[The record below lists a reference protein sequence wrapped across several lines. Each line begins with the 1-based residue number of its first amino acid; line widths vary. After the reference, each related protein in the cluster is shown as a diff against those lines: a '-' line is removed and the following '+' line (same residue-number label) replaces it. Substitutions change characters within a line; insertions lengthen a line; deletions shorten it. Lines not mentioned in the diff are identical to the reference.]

1 MYKCLEEN
9 ERQKERESGK
19 NALSNGACASVCER
33 VRKEKKASLRKRES
47 GEERKRER
55 EGQRERERERTPSLP
70 PMQRCENFFVF

>member
-55 EGQRERERERTPSLP
+55 ERENPLSSAHAE
-70 PMQRCENFFVF
+70 M